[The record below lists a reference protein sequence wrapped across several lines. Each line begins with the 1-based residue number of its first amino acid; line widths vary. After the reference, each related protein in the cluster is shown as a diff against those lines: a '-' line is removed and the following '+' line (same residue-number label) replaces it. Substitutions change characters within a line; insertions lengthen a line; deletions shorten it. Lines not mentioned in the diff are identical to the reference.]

1 MTLAVT
7 ALAGLGVG
15 YWLDGR
21 LGTRPVFL
29 LLGGCVGVGVG
40 MYNFIDSVM
49 GFSKDQ
55 TDRKK

>member
-21 LGTRPVFL
+21 LGTHPVFL
-29 LLGGCVGVGVG
+29 LLGGCLGVGAG
-40 MYNFIDSVM
+40 MYNFISSAA
-49 GFSKDQ
+49 GFFKDR
-55 TDRKK
+55 TGRRP